1 MTAFSVLA
9 FGWTNP
15 IAYIICYSILS
26 HVDQN
31 ITNKKVNYHKKDCST
46 LFQGRRQVCVWGGGG
61 GRKEGRV
68 SPLLAERV
76 WKWNWKNCVHRIAR
90 FLERQQRHAITDCIA
105 GLPPCIAYIKC
116 NVILHMTWICL
127 YTCKFLHP
135 KYPSP
140 PKTKIQ
146 VQVHSQLQAESK
158 YPKSDQNLL
167 LVLHARL
174 KCKGDQAFSAV
185 GPQLWSNLLL
195 EILAPC
201 SMALSLLCLQNTFL
215 SFILFK
221 FLFYVLYFLCT
232 ALRTVLWLIL
242 NVLYK

>member
-1 MTAFSVLA
+1 M
-9 FGWTNP
+9 
-15 IAYIICYSILS
+15 
-26 HVDQN
+26 
-31 ITNKKVNYHKKDCST
+31 
-46 LFQGRRQVCVWGGGG
+46 
-61 GRKEGRV
+61 
-68 SPLLAERV
+68 
-76 WKWNWKNCVHRIAR
+76 
-90 FLERQQRHAITDCIA
+90 ITDCIA

-127 YTCKFLHP
+127 YTCTFLHP

-146 VQVHSQLQAESK
+146 VHVHSQLRSESK

-185 GPQLWSNLLL
+185 GPRLWSNLLL

-201 SMALSLLCLQNTFL
+201 SMALSFTLSSEYFSVINFVLLNFCFMCY
-215 SFILFK
+215 I
-221 FLFYVLYFLCT
+221 FYVLHFGQSCS
-232 ALRTVLWLIL
+232 
-242 NVLYK
+242 